1 MLKLCGSVNIFAG
14 CLTFM
19 RGCDRVQAKLTRPG
33 EVYKDIKTRPRGVYK
48 DIKTRPRGVY
58 KDIKTRLREV

>member
-48 DIKTRPRGVY
+48 DIKTRPR
-58 KDIKTRLREV
+58 EV

>member
-1 MLKLCGSVNIFAG
+1 
-14 CLTFM
+14 M

-48 DIKTRPRGVY
+48 DIKTR
-58 KDIKTRLREV
+58 LREV